1 MTLMKKESFA
11 ERAAEKRDINEV
23 AGEHLEKMKEFL
35 SVEGERLRGEGFP
48 VSEDCRINLREF
60 GNLYSKETLER
71 DQEKVSE
78 IETHFENSQSE
89 KIGELLEAVKTLVFN
104 KFWFD
109 GRLVAIRTS
118 KFDDYVNGVDQ
129 LILDRETFQPLAA
142 VDTTLDWKSK
152 LPKIINKIQKGSS
165 VKYGVG
171 FSKDGVEKMNYT
183 GLPIFI
189 ISLNGDEVLELAHEI
204 EDGELVKEGDHLADV
219 VAEEL
224 SRQSQQLSSLVG
236 AKLQDSYSAAN
247 KIFKAL

>member
-1 MTLMKKESFA
+1 MKKESFA
-11 ERAAEKRDINEV
+11 ERAAEKRDINEA

-35 SVEGERLRGEGFP
+35 MAEGERLRGEGFP
-48 VSEDCRINLREF
+48 VDEECRIDLAAF
-60 GNLYSKETLER
+60 DGSYSKEVLEH
-71 DQEKVSE
+71 DQERISKTESD
-78 IETHFENSQSE
+78 FENSQSE
-89 KIGELLEAVKTLVFN
+89 KIAELLEAVKTLVFN

-109 GRLVAIRTS
+109 GRLVAVRTS

-152 LPKIINKIQKGSS
+152 LPKIMDKIQKGGV

-171 FSKDGVEKMNYT
+171 LSKNGVEKINYA
-183 GLPIFI
+183 GLPVFI
-189 ISLNGDEVLELAHEI
+189 ISLNGDEVLELARGI
-204 EDGELVKEGDHLADV
+204 EAGELGPEGDRLASV

-224 SRQSQQLSSLVG
+224 SRQSQQLSVLAG
-236 AKLQDSYSAAN
+236 KKLQDSYSAAN